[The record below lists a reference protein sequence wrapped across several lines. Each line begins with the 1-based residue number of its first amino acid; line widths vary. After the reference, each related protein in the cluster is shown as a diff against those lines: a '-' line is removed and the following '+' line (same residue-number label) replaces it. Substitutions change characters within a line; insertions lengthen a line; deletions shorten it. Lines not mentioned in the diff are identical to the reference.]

1 MGVVHQKSAK
11 KEDDQVQ
18 LESDYD
24 ENEFEE
30 VVRKSRPDSGVKAD
44 LASSPAK

>member
-1 MGVVHQKSAK
+1 MSDK

-18 LESDYD
+18 LESDYE

-30 VVRKSRPDSGVKAD
+30 VRKSPPGSGKKAD
-44 LASSPAK
+44 LASSPAKQSLKD